1 MSKFVFNFHLSLCF
15 VIGAALVFIAL
26 IMYNF
31 SGLTRKNE
39 KVCGCL
45 LKKHGIKGLE
55 LLTSSGVDLLL
66 LDTQVL

>member
-31 SGLTRKNE
+31 SGLPRKNE

-45 LKKHGIKGLE
+45 LKKHGLE
-55 LLTSSGVDLLL
+55 LLASSGVDLLL